1 MSEDEIDWDDAY
13 ANAAYIEGGEHFP
26 KMWAREAAV
35 FRKLA
40 SHDLDIPFGER
51 PRERYDLFFP
61 EGDAKGLFVFIHGG
75 YWLSFDKSHWSHFAA
90 GATAQGWTVM
100 MPSYDLCPDVPLS
113 SITLEIGAA
122 INHAAKREAGPIV
135 IAGHSAGGH
144 LAARMMC
151 EDAPLEPD
159 VAARVRRA
167 VGISGLY
174 DLRPLQKTKMNDK
187 LHITDD
193 VAAAESPVLLAPR
206 AGAEIVVWVGAEER
220 PAFVRQSKDFTGVWA
235 VKGAALE
242 LNIEVRKHHFDV
254 IESLADPRSEMI
266 KSALAD

>member
-1 MSEDEIDWDDAY
+1 MSDDEIDWDEAY

-26 KMWAREAAV
+26 KMWAREAAE
-35 FRKLA
+35 FRRL
-40 SHDLDIPFGER
+40 SDHDLNIPYGER

-90 GATAQGWTVM
+90 GATARGWTVM

-113 SITLEIGAA
+113 SITMEIGAA
-122 INHAAKREAGPIV
+122 ITHAAKREAGPIV

-144 LAARMMC
+144 LAACMMC

-159 VAARVRRA
+159 IAARVRRA
-167 VGISGLY
+167 LGISGLY
-174 DLRPLQKTKMNDK
+174 DLRPLQKTRMNDK
-187 LHITDD
+187 LRITDEMA
-193 VAAAESPVLLAPR
+193 VAESPQFCSPR
-206 AGAEIVVWVGAEER
+206 EGAEMIVWVGRDER
-220 PAFVRQSKDFTGVWA
+220 PEFLRQSKMFAAMWA
-235 VKGAALE
+235 AKGASIE
-242 LNIEVRKHHFDV
+242 LQIEMGRHHFDV
-254 IESLADPRSEMI
+254 IESLANPRSEMI